1 MDRIKTNQ
9 TEIPSFMTTG
19 MGDVKLDDRVQV
31 IIGYEVIEKT
41 KSYTVLKIN
50 TIYKLSPSRRY

>member
-1 MDRIKTNQ
+1 MDIKTNV
-9 TEIPSFMTTG
+9 TEIPQFMTAG
-19 MGDVKLDDRVQV
+19 MGDVKLGDRIQV

-50 TIYKLSPSRRY
+50 TIYKLSSSRRY